1 MPRLAIDDNYRFYS
15 PGYVLLA
22 ETLKYLGANTEVHE
36 LDLSRGEEK
45 YKLDLGG
52 TPYKTTDILLSKS
65 L

>member
-1 MPRLAIDDNYRFYS
+1 
-15 PGYVLLA
+15 VLLA